1 MDSYFNSDEP
11 PPIMEGAPPPPEWRV
26 PRLDWDRPPWNR
38 WAFQRISQILPT
50 APVRRGAAISAMTE
64 AHEAIENVAF
74 DGVEGQ
80 TTVIRWLDRNY
91 TDGFLVMLD
100 GNIIHESYWNG
111 MDRRTLH
118 LAQSV
123 SKSVTATA
131 AASLIENGL
140 LDPAA
145 PVTDPL
151 PELAN
156 TAWAGAT
163 LQQVLD
169 MTSGV
174 RFDESDYG
182 NRASDVGKMDVA
194 CGWKPRPPG
203 YENEDWPECVWDQIL
218 SMQAREADHGARF
231 EYRSIETDVLAHAME
246 RVTGKRLPEIVSE
259 NLWAPMGAEEDAAF
273 TVDPSGYALS
283 CGGFNATLR
292 DFARMGLAYLNDGQ
306 VAGRQVIPR
315 RWVTDVRSGE
325 HGLFSDNG
333 RTYFP
338 NGRYRNQFWIE
349 DADKWGHLCL
359 GVFGQIIYVSPE
371 RGMVFVKLST
381 WPEFTNPDRMRD
393 CMAAFRAIAGAV
405 GREL

>member
-131 AASLIENGL
+131 AASLI
-140 LDPAA
+140 
-145 PVTDPL
+145 
-151 PELAN
+151 
-156 TAWAGAT
+156 
-163 LQQVLD
+163 
-169 MTSGV
+169 
-174 RFDESDYG
+174 
-182 NRASDVGKMDVA
+182 
-194 CGWKPRPPG
+194 
-203 YENEDWPECVWDQIL
+203 
-218 SMQAREADHGARF
+218 
-231 EYRSIETDVLAHAME
+231 
-246 RVTGKRLPEIVSE
+246 
-259 NLWAPMGAEEDAAF
+259 
-273 TVDPSGYALS
+273 
-283 CGGFNATLR
+283 
-292 DFARMGLAYLNDGQ
+292 
-306 VAGRQVIPR
+306 
-315 RWVTDVRSGE
+315 
-325 HGLFSDNG
+325 
-333 RTYFP
+333 
-338 NGRYRNQFWIE
+338 
-349 DADKWGHLCL
+349 
-359 GVFGQIIYVSPE
+359 
-371 RGMVFVKLST
+371 
-381 WPEFTNPDRMRD
+381 
-393 CMAAFRAIAGAV
+393 
-405 GREL
+405 